1 MNTEFEKKIKGL
13 NNFNNNEIKI
23 IKSLEKKTQRPLEAL
38 KEILNNYDKTEG
50 ELLSFEHT
58 LTIECIPSE
67 EVYEYIIGKKIF
79 EYSEGDSSFT
89 FDNYW

>member
-1 MNTEFEKKIKGL
+1 MSLPFIPFISPICAPHIEEDKSFTKTWPFF
-13 NNFNNNEIKI
+13 NFLGEIISK
-23 IKSLEKKTQRPLEAL
+23 
-38 KEILNNYDKTEG
+38 ILNNYDKTEG

-89 FDNYW
+89 FDDYW

>member
-58 LTIECIPSE
+58 STIECIPAE
-67 EVYEYIIGKKIF
+67 EVYEYKIGKKKF
-79 EYSEGDSSFT
+79 EYSEGDTSFE
-89 FDNYW
+89 FDDYW